1 MHAYANPEDRN
12 NELKRADGFGVARF
26 NKGNRTITFECWPRF
41 AKVSDGD
48 KAQFAGW
55 PVTVKMAQ
63 NDGRKVSGWLPKLTF
78 LKPDPVVQVINDKT
92 KEILYT
98 VRVQGKTFH
107 PKVYSSD
114 PHSLKVG
121 KDAPKKLVFSKTI
134 PIKQKKDA
142 KILSLVP
149 YQ

>member
-1 MHAYANPEDRN
+1 MAGDCKDGS
-12 NELKRADGFGVARF
+12 KRWTQG
-26 NKGNRTITFECWPRF
+26 K
-41 AKVSDGD
+41 
-48 KAQFAGW
+48 
-55 PVTVKMAQ
+55 
-63 NDGRKVSGWLPKLTF
+63 WLATKTYF

-134 PIKQKKDA
+134 PIKQKEGCKDFEPRPLPVGFSEA
-142 KILSLVP
+142 
-149 YQ
+149 